1 MRNDSVSVPRQAL
14 FNLAFHIHTSIKL
27 RKEDLLQTLDW
38 EKTNPI
44 ANSVARSI
52 DIRNNIDNLNRI
64 LDLVR
69 ECAPDDF
76 NDFFRHYD
84 EVCVECP
91 F

>member
-14 FNLAFHIHTSIKL
+14 FSLAFHIHSSIILK
-27 RKEDLLQTLDW
+27 KEDLQQTLDW
-38 EKTNPI
+38 EKTYPL
-44 ANSVARSI
+44 AKSVARSI
-52 DIRNNIDNLNRI
+52 DIRNYINDLNLI

-84 EVCVECP
+84 EVCAECP

>member
-1 MRNDSVSVPRQAL
+1 MRNDSVSVPRQTL
-14 FNLAFHIHTSIKL
+14 FNLAFHIHSSIKR
-27 RKEDLLQTLDW
+27 RKEDLQLTLDW
-38 EKTNPI
+38 EKNDPI
-44 ANSVARSI
+44 AKSVARSI

-76 NDFFRHYD
+76 NDFFRHYE
-84 EVCVECP
+84 EVCAECP